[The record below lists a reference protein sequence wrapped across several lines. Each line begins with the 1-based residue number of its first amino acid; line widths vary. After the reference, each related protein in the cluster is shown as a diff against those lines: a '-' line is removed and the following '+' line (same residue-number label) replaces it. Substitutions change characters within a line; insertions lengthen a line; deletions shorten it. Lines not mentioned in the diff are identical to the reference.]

1 MSIFEYRLQL
11 RLIFQVCSQRYK
23 PLQDGCITFSLA
35 SFFLN
40 ASEKKKKFAG
50 SSFGLVLFAIT
61 LHTLPR
67 ALAPPY

>member
-1 MSIFEYRLQL
+1 MFR
-11 RLIFQVCSQRYK
+11 RPF
-23 PLQDGCITFSLA
+23 
-35 SFFLN
+35 FFLN

-50 SSFGLVLFAIT
+50 SSFDLVLFAIT